1 MTKKGKLR
9 KGISILLAV
18 CMALPVGFVT
28 KSETVHGKVIDADT
42 TKRELWS
49 TSFESADGFKTSTV
63 DDKKGTA
70 NITTNEL
77 SYQINGNL
85 SGEIESY
92 SGSAA
97 KNDNEVLKNLFDG
110 NSRTKYLTEVKPSEV
125 IVKLKSQQV
134 IKSYAITSANDAPG
148 RDPKN
153 WSLQGRNSDN
163 ESWVTIDNKANQVF
177 NGRYKQNY
185 FELDNS
191 KAYRQYRLRITANKN
206 GGSMTQFSEFILAT
220 GKCQEVGASISRMNS
235 NITSGPSDAWNQK
248 SNVGWTGNHSL
259 VCKGTHVGTGHAYSY
274 NVIYDNLNL
283 TVSDNTN
290 LRYVIFPSMSN
301 GDEYDYEYTQMHM
314 AVDLKFKD
322 GTYLSE
328 LGAIDQNGN
337 KVDAQSQGDSRTLVA
352 QQWNEIYSKI
362 GDVAKGK
369 VIEKILVVYDMKA
382 HNARALAK
390 FQTYFDDIEIYNQD
404 YPVYSHLSDYVNILR
419 GTNNTGN
426 FSRGLTIPAV
436 TVPNGFNFWIPA
448 TSASSNSAYE
458 YQKTDEFR
466 CMRISHEPSIWVGD
480 RGTWQFMVNTSKDY
494 NTNDD
499 YGLGTLKANFSHD
512 NEVAKA
518 HYYKVSFDG
527 NGGDAA
533 NSQIELTPTSHGA
546 VVRFTYNNT
555 ANKSVIFDCA
565 NGGSRT
571 EYSGNTFKTYSDHTG
586 NGSKRMYIYGEFS
599 ETPKGTKIND
609 RKSIASF
616 NSNRVTMKLATSY
629 ISYDQ
634 AKKNLELEI
643 GGDSFETVYNKAQSK
658 WDNQLGIITDVKGA
672 NYEQLV
678 TLYSCIYRMYCY
690 PNLMSENTGSN
701 SNPVWKYKSPYK
713 DDNAD
718 PVEGKIYINNG
729 FWDTYRTAWSG
740 YGLFTPSKAT
750 ELLNG
755 LVQHYKDQGWL
766 PRWIAPGGTNSMV
779 GTSSDAIFADA
790 MVKGISFDYENAYR
804 SALRNAATVSDNL
817 TNGGRKKLNISNF
830 IGYVPADEN
839 ENFSWS
845 MEGYINDYGI
855 AQMAKKLADQT
866 NDATKKANYMSEYY
880 YYLNRAKN
888 YSLLFDDSGQ
898 DVTSKWLRGRKTD
911 GSLNLGNS
919 DNNTGFNPFWWGAD
933 YTETNAFNMAVSVPQ
948 DGIGLAN
955 LYGGRDQLADKLD
968 TIFTTDGGYIG
979 YGGMDGVGGI
989 HEQREAREVKLG
1001 QYGHSNQPSHHIP
1014 YMYLYSSRPWETQK
1028 YVRDILA
1035 RCYAGS
1041 TFGQGYIGDE
1051 DNGEMSA
1058 WYVLSSIGFYPLSMG
1073 NDEFAIGSPQFEEV
1087 TVNLEGN
1094 KKLVIKANNN
1104 SKKNVY
1110 VDSMY
1115 VNGEKYDK
1123 TFIKYEDL
1131 IKGGTIEFNMSS
1143 TPNKE
1148 RGLEQD
1154 SLTSITKD
1162 DNKPQVYT
1170 DYSKDA
1176 NKSSSTGVTTLD
1188 NLFDDNSDTETKVD
1202 NTTTLMFKFTDKK
1215 AVRMLT
1221 LTSSKSGRTP
1231 DRAQVYG
1238 DNEDDNWVLLGDY
1251 HDSGSLFFNVWGKY
1265 TRPFVISADK
1275 VGKYSR
1281 YKVVLTGTDAY
1292 LSEVEMLGYKD
1303 NGILKSDLKNAI
1315 DVAKSIDTTGEYPQ
1329 IVKRLKNNLKEACS
1343 VYDNEEASDDEILKA
1358 YQSLGR
1364 IVDIEKKTIK
1374 IHDASQVEAEEF
1386 DAKSDHIV
1394 NDGKNIG
1401 GVEKNTWVRYDSVYF
1416 NGLAS
1421 QVSFNYS
1428 GQKSD
1433 AGGYAQVYIDSKVG
1447 EPVATINLPVTGD
1460 NWSTYT
1466 TVSQQLEKSI
1476 SGLHD
1481 IYIVF
1486 KNDGSHKYVANVD
1499 NIAFDVK
1506 SVEEKDNI
1514 PSGYTEAT
1522 VNQWTPS
1529 GKWGCYFGNWS
1540 GTASGSY
1547 KWASDADYNIYVD
1560 KANKGTAW
1568 LVQGSYTDNVT
1579 NGHTYKVTVDVTA
1592 SKACSIGIKE
1602 DLSNEKDLQVYT
1614 DIPAN
1619 GTRTLT
1625 GTYTVTNNQIKVM
1638 FELGQ
1643 NVDAGTNINFKN
1655 IKIEDLTV
1663 ETTKEP
1669 TPTTVAPT
1677 TEAPT
1682 AIGPTTVVPTTTVA
1696 PTTVAPTTVVP
1707 TTAAPTT
1714 VAPTTVAPT
1723 TVAPTTVAPTTVA
1736 PTTAAPTTVA
1746 PTTVAPTTAA
1756 PTTEAPITT
1765 VAPTTTVDED
1775 AVPTPIGLIY
1785 AGNETLPYYFIWQA
1799 PASDIE
1805 SYNVY
1810 VDGKLVAASGTPSI
1824 NLTADAFA
1832 SGNGDYTVSVKS
1844 VRNGKESKAT
1854 SITYTYT
1861 GGTVDKPTT
1870 VAPTTQSETSTAAI
1884 GEGSNAGKVDSEI
1897 LNCRNDKDLAGST
1910 FGKLCVKVKKSKKKA
1925 ISLTWKKIQ
1934 VAKTY
1939 VIYGAKCGTS
1949 YKKIATVHRKTF
1961 TNKKLKKG
1969 TYYKYMVVALN
1980 EKGEVVA
1987 ISKLI
1992 HVATKGGK
2000 VGNCKKLKVNKSKV
2014 NLKQGK
2020 KFKLKVKQIAES
2032 KKVKLKK
2039 HRKIAFE
2046 SDNQD
2051 VAVVSKKGIITAKKK
2066 GKCSVYV
2073 YAQNGVYKKIKIR
2086 VN

>member
-1 MTKKGKLR
+1 MY
-9 KGISILLAV
+9 
-18 CMALPVGFVT
+18 
-28 KSETVHGKVIDADT
+28 
-42 TKRELWS
+42 KR
-49 TSFESADGFKTSTV
+49 
-63 DDKKGTA
+63 
-70 NITTNEL
+70 
-77 SYQINGNL
+77 
-85 SGEIESY
+85 
-92 SGSAA
+92 
-97 KNDNEVLKNLFDG
+97 
-110 NSRTKYLTEVKPSEV
+110 
-125 IVKLKSQQV
+125 QV
-134 IKSYAITSANDAPG
+134 
-148 RDPKN
+148 
-153 WSLQGRNSDN
+153 
-163 ESWVTIDNKANQVF
+163 
-177 NGRYKQNY
+177 
-185 FELDNS
+185 
-191 KAYRQYRLRITANKN
+191 
-206 GGSMTQFSEFILAT
+206 
-220 GKCQEVGASISRMNS
+220 
-235 NITSGPSDAWNQK
+235 
-248 SNVGWTGNHSL
+248 
-259 VCKGTHVGTGHAYSY
+259 
-274 NVIYDNLNL
+274 
-283 TVSDNTN
+283 
-290 LRYVIFPSMSN
+290 
-301 GDEYDYEYTQMHM
+301 
-314 AVDLKFKD
+314 
-322 GTYLSE
+322 
-328 LGAIDQNGN
+328 
-337 KVDAQSQGDSRTLVA
+337 
-352 QQWNEIYSKI
+352 
-362 GDVAKGK
+362 
-369 VIEKILVVYDMKA
+369 
-382 HNARALAK
+382 
-390 FQTYFDDIEIYNQD
+390 
-404 YPVYSHLSDYVNILR
+404 
-419 GTNNTGN
+419 
-426 FSRGLTIPAV
+426 
-436 TVPNGFNFWIPA
+436 
-448 TSASSNSAYE
+448 
-458 YQKTDEFR
+458 
-466 CMRISHEPSIWVGD
+466 
-480 RGTWQFMVNTSKDY
+480 
-494 NTNDD
+494 
-499 YGLGTLKANFSHD
+499 
-512 NEVAKA
+512 
-518 HYYKVSFDG
+518 
-527 NGGDAA
+527 
-533 NSQIELTPTSHGA
+533 
-546 VVRFTYNNT
+546 
-555 ANKSVIFDCA
+555 
-565 NGGSRT
+565 
-571 EYSGNTFKTYSDHTG
+571 
-586 NGSKRMYIYGEFS
+586 
-599 ETPKGTKIND
+599 
-609 RKSIASF
+609 
-616 NSNRVTMKLATSY
+616 
-629 ISYDQ
+629 
-634 AKKNLELEI
+634 
-643 GGDSFETVYNKAQSK
+643 
-658 WDNQLGIITDVKGA
+658 
-672 NYEQLV
+672 
-678 TLYSCIYRMYCY
+678 
-690 PNLMSENTGSN
+690 
-701 SNPVWKYKSPYK
+701 
-713 DDNAD
+713 
-718 PVEGKIYINNG
+718 
-729 FWDTYRTAWSG
+729 
-740 YGLFTPSKAT
+740 
-750 ELLNG
+750 
-755 LVQHYKDQGWL
+755 
-766 PRWIAPGGTNSMV
+766 
-779 GTSSDAIFADA
+779 
-790 MVKGISFDYENAYR
+790 
-804 SALRNAATVSDNL
+804 
-817 TNGGRKKLNISNF
+817 
-830 IGYVPADEN
+830 
-839 ENFSWS
+839 
-845 MEGYINDYGI
+845 
-855 AQMAKKLADQT
+855 
-866 NDATKKANYMSEYY
+866 
-880 YYLNRAKN
+880 
-888 YSLLFDDSGQ
+888 
-898 DVTSKWLRGRKTD
+898 
-911 GSLNLGNS
+911 
-919 DNNTGFNPFWWGAD
+919 
-933 YTETNAFNMAVSVPQ
+933 
-948 DGIGLAN
+948 
-955 LYGGRDQLADKLD
+955 
-968 TIFTTDGGYIG
+968 
-979 YGGMDGVGGI
+979 
-989 HEQREAREVKLG
+989 
-1001 QYGHSNQPSHHIP
+1001 
-1014 YMYLYSSRPWETQK
+1014 
-1028 YVRDILA
+1028 
-1035 RCYAGS
+1035 
-1041 TFGQGYIGDE
+1041 
-1051 DNGEMSA
+1051 
-1058 WYVLSSIGFYPLSMG
+1058 
-1073 NDEFAIGSPQFEEV
+1073 
-1087 TVNLEGN
+1087 
-1094 KKLVIKANNN
+1094 
-1104 SKKNVY
+1104 
-1110 VDSMY
+1110 
-1115 VNGEKYDK
+1115 
-1123 TFIKYEDL
+1123 
-1131 IKGGTIEFNMSS
+1131 
-1143 TPNKE
+1143 
-1148 RGLEQD
+1148 
-1154 SLTSITKD
+1154 
-1162 DNKPQVYT
+1162 
-1170 DYSKDA
+1170 
-1176 NKSSSTGVTTLD
+1176 
-1188 NLFDDNSDTETKVD
+1188 
-1202 NTTTLMFKFTDKK
+1202 
-1215 AVRMLT
+1215 
-1221 LTSSKSGRTP
+1221 
-1231 DRAQVYG
+1231 
-1238 DNEDDNWVLLGDY
+1238 
-1251 HDSGSLFFNVWGKY
+1251 
-1265 TRPFVISADK
+1265 
-1275 VGKYSR
+1275 
-1281 YKVVLTGTDAY
+1281 
-1292 LSEVEMLGYKD
+1292 LGYKN

-1460 NWSTYT
+1460 HWSTYT

-1476 SGLHD
+1476 SGLHNV
-1481 IYIVF
+1481 YIVF

-1506 SVEEKDNI
+1506 SVGEKDNI
-1514 PSGYTEAT
+1514 PSGYTAAT
-1522 VNQWTPS
+1522 VNQWTPL
-1529 GKWGCYFGNWS
+1529 GKWECYFGNLS

-1560 KANKGTAW
+1560 KANKGKAW
-1568 LVQGSYTDNVT
+1568 SVQGSYTDNVT
-1579 NGHTYKVTVDVTA
+1579 SGHTYKVTVDVTA
-1592 SKACSIGIKE
+1592 SKACSVGIKE
-1602 DLSNEKDLQVYT
+1602 DLSNEKEPQVYT

-1625 GTYTVTNNQIKVM
+1625 GTYTVTNNQIKVT

-1746 PTTVAPTTAA
+1746 PTTVAPTTEA

-1925 ISLTWKKIQ
+1925 ISLTWKNIQ

-1949 YKKIATVHRKTF
+1949 YKKIATVHSKTF
-1961 TNKKLKKG
+1961 TDKKLRKG